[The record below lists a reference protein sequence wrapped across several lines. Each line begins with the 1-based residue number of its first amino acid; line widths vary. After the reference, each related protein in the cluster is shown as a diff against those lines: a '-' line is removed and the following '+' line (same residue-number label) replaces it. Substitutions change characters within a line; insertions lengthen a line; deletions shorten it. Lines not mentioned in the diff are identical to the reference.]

1 MLDKK
6 ADRPII
12 AFINK
17 LPEIVVTSVR
27 RYEKQT
33 KQKFALLVLV
43 DKHKHAEPPVIPGA
57 DIVLVCDYDQSL
69 EIAETLLP
77 YQERLIAMTCY
88 SEANIARFIQVI
100 PHVPYL
106 RTPSTESLKWAS
118 DKYEMRR
125 RFRLYDPKHTPRF
138 ALVKNDTKEECDR
151 LIKKVGFPMVVKP
164 TNLATSMLVSICYH
178 REELEQTLKRVF
190 KKITKQYKK
199 SGRIEYPRIIA
210 EEYMDGDMYSID
222 SYVNS
227 RGDVY
232 HCPIVKVTTGKS
244 VGHDD
249 FYNYIRMTP
258 TGLKPASIK
267 AAEER
272 AEIGI
277 HALGLRSVTTHTELM
292 RVDGDWKIIEIG
304 PRVGGFRHVLHEL
317 SCGIDHY
324 LNDILV
330 RIPKKPILPKKC
342 QGFSAVMRFYPDK
355 EGLIEKVTGVK
366 KVQSLASYYDIDI
379 NLKTGQ
385 RAYYSKN
392 GGKGVFDLT
401 LYNDDRTKLLA
412 DMRRVEK
419 MVKIKVK

>member
-1 MLDKK
+1 
-6 ADRPII
+6 
-12 AFINK
+12 
-17 LPEIVVTSVR
+17 
-27 RYEKQT
+27 
-33 KQKFALLVLV
+33 
-43 DKHKHAEPPVIPGA
+43 
-57 DIVLVCDYDQSL
+57 
-69 EIAETLLP
+69 
-77 YQERLIAMTCY
+77 
-88 SEANIARFIQVI
+88 
-100 PHVPYL
+100 
-106 RTPSTESLKWAS
+106 
-118 DKYEMRR
+118 
-125 RFRLYDPKHTPRF
+125 
-138 ALVKNDTKEECDR
+138 
-151 LIKKVGFPMVVKP
+151 
-164 TNLATSMLVSICYH
+164 
-178 REELEQTLKRVF
+178 
-190 KKITKQYKK
+190 
-199 SGRIEYPRIIA
+199 
-210 EEYMDGDMYSID
+210 
-222 SYVNS
+222 
-227 RGDVY
+227 
-232 HCPIVKVTTGKS
+232 
-244 VGHDD
+244 
-249 FYNYIRMTP
+249 MTP